1 MYTKNNNLFYK
12 ISFHC
17 LNHAYDNILSYYM
30 DMERCCRKANSY
42 RMTTNIVNGQF
53 FTNSRTF
60 TTNSCLDS
68 ISKMKTSLFLFL
80 VTKFHVYLNC
90 PSISIIWQYNL
101 IIYQSSSMKWSK
113 YWTENN
119 GYLNSLRYS
128 FKTPSTELISF
139 ESVMS
144 ASDLKS
150 FWKFQKE
157 A

>member
-1 MYTKNNNLFYK
+1 
-12 ISFHC
+12 
-17 LNHAYDNILSYYM
+17 M

-53 FTNSRTF
+53 FNNSRTF
-60 TTNSCLDS
+60 KTKLCLDS
-68 ISKMKTSLFLFL
+68 IYKMKTSLFLFL

-128 FKTPSTELISF
+128 FKTPSTELIS
-139 ESVMS
+139 SNLLCPQATSKVS
-144 ASDLKS
+144 GNSKKKPGILDASS
-150 FWKFQKE
+150 WR
-157 A
+157 